1 MTHHPT
7 FYATMDSPLGE
18 LLLTGDGRH
27 LTGLYM
33 TPHTHGPERDPAW
46 VHDRAAFDGAIRQ
59 LQEYFDGQRVT
70 FEIPLAADGTEFQ
83 RRVWMALRDIP
94 FAQTVTYG
102 DIAREIGNPKGVRA
116 VGLANGRNP
125 ISIIVPCHRV
135 IGHNGTLTGY
145 GGGIERKRWLLEHEA
160 RYAGLAGTPLGNGA
174 QGQGARSA

>member
-1 MTHHPT
+1 MTHHHPT
-7 FYATMDSPLGE
+7 YYTTMDSPLGE
-18 LLLTGDGRH
+18 LLLTGDGKH

-33 TPHTHGPERDPAW
+33 TPHTHGPDRDPAW
-46 VHDRAAFDGAIRQ
+46 VHDPASFQGAIRQ
-59 LQEYFDGQRVT
+59 LQEYFDGERVT
-70 FEIPLAADGTEFQ
+70 FEIPLAPDGTDFQ

-94 FAQTVTYG
+94 FAQTVSYG

-135 IGHNGTLTGY
+135 IGQNGSLTGY

-160 RYAGLAGTPLGNGA
+160 RHAGFAGTPLGNA
-174 QGQGARSA
+174 SAAGARSA